1 MSTTTTTDTTTT
13 DTTTT
18 ETTTTTT
25 ETTTESTSSTTTT
38 TSSTTTTT
46 TTSSTTTTSTT
57 TTTTTTTTTIAPVDY
72 EIVDGFDHLSEAQ
85 VTRKW
90 DSDSGVPTSMVT
102 GRIDGKAA
110 RFLNAPAPLKYTSPT
125 PRASWTACFAV
136 RPSSFPATV
145 IIAQFMDDASNQVE
159 LRVNTLGQIQFTRNG
174 TTLFTS
180 SMRLYANLW
189 QYIEWAVTIDSVAGA
204 VKVRI
209 SEQTAIDQTGI
220 NSQNTGNATANVFK
234 LAPASSAAA
243 WLFDD
248 FTLIQGFD
256 TPGEM
261 RVQTKMPS
269 APGTFTQ
276 WTPTGAA
283 SGWQATSE
291 NPADDDT
298 SYVKTV
304 TVGNQEVYVH
314 AAFDVQGQI
323 MAIQSN
329 LMIRKDDVASRAVGH
344 RVHVGG
350 TTFDGDVS
358 DCLTDYRVS
367 RSVWKNNP
375 NTTNPWSLS
384 EANSAQFGQKLI
396 A

>member
-1 MSTTTTTDTTTT
+1 
-13 DTTTT
+13 
-18 ETTTTTT
+18 
-25 ETTTESTSSTTTT
+25 
-38 TSSTTTTT
+38 
-46 TTSSTTTTSTT
+46 
-57 TTTTTTTTTIAPVDY
+57 
-72 EIVDGFDHLSEAQ
+72 
-85 VTRKW
+85 
-90 DSDSGVPTSMVT
+90 
-102 GRIDGKAA
+102 
-110 RFLNAPAPLKYTSPT
+110 
-125 PRASWTACFAV
+125 
-136 RPSSFPATV
+136 
-145 IIAQFMDDASNQVE
+145 MDDASNQVE

-248 FTLIQGFD
+248 FTLIQGFA

-350 TTFDGDVS
+350 STFDGDVS